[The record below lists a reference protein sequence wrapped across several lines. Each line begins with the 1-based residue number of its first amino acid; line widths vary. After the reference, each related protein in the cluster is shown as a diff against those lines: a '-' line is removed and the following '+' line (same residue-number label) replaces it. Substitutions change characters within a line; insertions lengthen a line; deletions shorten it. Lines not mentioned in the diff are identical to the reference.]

1 MSDRD
6 TAQLLMRISE
16 LEDLLREKQDEVFLY
31 QKELIKFSQNL
42 DLILSTA
49 RKDSEALKQLQRSL
63 VPTEYPQFPGFE
75 ISRKFIYGSKFGGD
89 YFDIFTQKDKMHFG
103 VLLSSSSSY
112 GMSANFLSV
121 VLSQHRLLE
130 GGGEFS
136 VADTLM
142 LLSDELKKIANEKD
156 ESQVFYAQVDRRLM
170 TMTFACVGT
179 IYGFI
184 LGKDEPLKVISSDS
198 PGIKSGVKLDI
209 NQIELSLDAGTRV
222 CLCSQGITEI
232 LDVHDIAAVLEKS
245 KNSDV
250 HEIRNQLI
258 IESQLKSGLDTPIR
272 DQTVIVMDVKD
283 NVFKLSR

>member
-6 TAQLLMRISE
+6 TAQLILRIAE
-16 LEDLLREKQDEVFLY
+16 LEEMLREKQDEVFLY

-49 RKDSEALKQLQRSL
+49 RKDAEALKQLQRSL

-75 ISRKFIYGSKFGGD
+75 ISRKFVYGSKFGGD

-112 GMSANFLSV
+112 TMSANFLSV

-136 VADTLM
+136 VSDTLS

-156 ESQVFYAQVDRRLM
+156 ESQVFYAQIDRRLM

-184 LGKDEPLKVISSDS
+184 QVKEDPLKVISSDS
-198 PGIKSGVKLDI
+198 TGIKRGSKLDI

-222 CLCSQGITEI
+222 CLCSQGLTEI
-232 LDVHDIAAVLEKS
+232 LDVHDIAAVLERT
-245 KNSDV
+245 KNNDV
-250 HEIRNQLI
+250 HELRNQLF
-258 IESQLKSGLDTPIR
+258 IEAQLKSGLETPQR
-272 DQTVIVMDVKD
+272 DQTVIVIDVKD